1 MTTSHGY
8 RSRTRH
14 KFKKPFRRNGDIR
27 MKNYLQKH
35 KKGDYVDIIVDG
47 AIQGGMPHHFYH
59 GRTGRIFNVN
69 PRTIGII
76 INKEVRNRKIEKR
89 IHVRVEHIRKS
100 NCRTSFIDRVK
111 ENDKLK
117 TEANKKGLKIST
129 KRKPKVPEKA
139 KVVSFNLEEM
149 KVTNQVPYLEIH

>member
-1 MTTSHGY
+1 
-8 RSRTRH
+8 
-14 KFKKPFRRNGDIR
+14 